1 MKQPETGGKGL
12 SRRRLI
18 EVAGSAALI
27 AGAVAVWRVA
37 LGGTGTAEA
46 GAITVYKS
54 PWCGCCGEWIEHM
67 RANGFAVT
75 VHEVEDVAPFKA
87 RYGVPAALESCHTA
101 SVDGYVIEGHVPAD
115 LVERL
120 LAERPPVRGLS
131 APGMPAGSP
140 GMESAGREPY
150 DIVAFDA
157 QGRTSI
163 YARR

>member
-1 MKQPETGGKGL
+1 MKESETGGMGL

-18 EVAGSAALI
+18 EIAGSAALV
-27 AGAVAVWRVA
+27 AGAIAVWRFGVA
-37 LGGTGTAEA
+37 ENGAAQAAE
-46 GAITVYKS
+46 ITVYKS

-75 VHEVEDVAPFKA
+75 VHEVEDVDPYKA
-87 RYGVPAALESCHTA
+87 RYGVPEALESCHTA
-101 SVDGYVIEGHVPAD
+101 LVEDYVIEGHVPAD
-115 LVERL
+115 LIERL

-150 DIVAFDA
+150 DIVAFDDR
-157 QGRTSI
+157 GNTSI